1 MENAKKFYESF
12 EEMKNYVLKME
23 AKKIREEEAEIIS
36 EKSDNQE
43 KMNPSKNSDNILD
56 KLHGALSEQMADLG
70 VNES

>member
-23 AKKIREEEAEIIS
+23 AKKIKEEEAEIIS
-36 EKSDNQE
+36 EKSDKQE
-43 KMNPSKNSDNILD
+43 KMNPSMNSNNILD
-56 KLHGALSEQMADLG
+56 KLHDALSEQMADLG